1 MKETTKGTISDE
13 VEAFVR
19 RTLEAH
25 SKGRQLTGSFKI
37 EVHLSQS
44 GLSGMEASF
53 TERIK

>member
-1 MKETTKGTISDE
+1 MKETTKGTISSE

-25 SKGRQLTGSFKI
+25 SKGRQLTGSFRI
-37 EVHLSQS
+37 EIHLSQS